1 MIDKIETEDKIRK
14 NALVIKATFVS
25 VILAAIVDVTMKKD
39 LAVILAIVIG
49 GGIGVSIVAGLH
61 YFRKMITFIPYLSTF
76 IVATVIFI
84 IMETSVSSSAY
95 FLVYFVLATA
105 AIYMKQNILWLASI
119 LGFMS
124 FSSKTKKSKNAVNQ
138 HSWIF

>member
-25 VILAAIVDVTMKKD
+25 VILAAIVDVTMN
-39 LAVILAIVIG
+39 
-49 GGIGVSIVAGLH
+49 
-61 YFRKMITFIPYLSTF
+61 PYLSTF

-105 AIYMKQNILWLASI
+105 AIYMK
-119 LGFMS
+119 
-124 FSSKTKKSKNAVNQ
+124 
-138 HSWIF
+138 